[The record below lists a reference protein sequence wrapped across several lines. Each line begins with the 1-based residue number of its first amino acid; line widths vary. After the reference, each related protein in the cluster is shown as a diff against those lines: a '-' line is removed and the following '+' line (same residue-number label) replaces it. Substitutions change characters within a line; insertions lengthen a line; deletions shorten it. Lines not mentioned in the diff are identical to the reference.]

1 LLNPTVPAA
10 FELLARNGTAP
21 EDPAQARLL
30 PELLEE
36 YRARLRPGLGPV
48 GVSVDGREY
57 PTLLDAFADP
67 SASFSTFTLDLAPS
81 APDGPLW
88 EYLHPIERIEV
99 DADQGAE
106 VRPRPSAK
114 QGPRRGMIRG
124 LLREHYPAGGAS
136 RLPAPGG
143 DGVPTFPVLAK
154 QFREHG
160 VVPFQIALLVYLSEE
175 RIRFEIDLVGNQLLP
190 DRRAGRLPVSRRIHR
205 SSRVSHGVDAQVAK
219 GGMALTNARALEVLA
234 DTHGLNDVEMA
245 HVLGGVRELGRSAL
259 DALKSRH
266 YASFDA
272 RLGLYRPRLD
282 AFLPTGDR
290 AKPSEASPKLPP
302 IPDPALR
309 TSVSEL
315 LAAADAR
322 ATCPLCG
329 DVLPP
334 GPRGI
339 LCANCQQEIGR
350 AT

>member
-1 LLNPTVPAA
+1 VTVPVPEA
-10 FELLARNGTAP
+10 FDRLAHNGTAP
-21 EDPAQARLL
+21 EDPEQARLL
-30 PELLEE
+30 PELFEE
-36 YRARLRPGLGPV
+36 YRARLRPSLGPI
-48 GVSVDGREY
+48 GVTVDGREY

-67 SASFSTFTLDLAPS
+67 KASFSAFTLDLAPG
-81 APDGPLW
+81 AAEGPAW
-88 EYLHPIERIEV
+88 EYLDPVERIEV
-99 DADQGAE
+99 EADQGAE
-106 VRPRPSAK
+106 VRPRSTVK
-114 QGPRRGMIRG
+114 HGPRRGMVRG

-136 RLPAPGG
+136 RLPTPGG
-143 DGVPTFPVLAK
+143 DGVPTFPTMAR

-175 RIRFEIDLVGNQLLP
+175 RLRFEIDLVENQLLP
-190 DRRAGRLPVSRRIHR
+190 DRRAGRLPVSRWVHR
-205 SSRVSHGVDAQVAK
+205 SARVSHGVDVQVAK

-259 DALKSRH
+259 EALKGRH
-266 YASFDA
+266 YASFDT

-282 AFLPTGDR
+282 AFLPTADR
-290 AKPSEASPKLPP
+290 AKRSDGPAKLPP

-350 AT
+350 TA

>member
-1 LLNPTVPAA
+1 MTAA
-10 FELLARNGTAP
+10 FERLAASGPAN
-21 EDPAQARLL
+21 EDPEPARLL

-36 YRARLRPGLGPV
+36 YRARLRPAIGPLGV
-48 GVSVDGREY
+48 TVDGRAY

-67 SASFSTFTLDLAPS
+67 AASFAQFTLDLAPDAS
-81 APDGPLW
+81 DGPGW
-88 EYLHPIERIEV
+88 EYLHPIERLEV
-99 DADQGAE
+99 EADQGAE
-106 VRPRPSAK
+106 VRLRASAK
-114 QGPRRGMIRG
+114 QGPRRGMVRG
-124 LLREHYPAGGAS
+124 LL
-136 RLPAPGG
+136 
-143 DGVPTFPVLAK
+143 
-154 QFREHG
+154 REHG

-175 RIRFEIDLVGNQLLP
+175 RARFEIDLLENQLLP
-190 DRRAGRLPVSRRIHR
+190 DRRAGRLPVSRRVHR
-205 SSRVSHGVDAQVAK
+205 SARVSHGVDVQVAR

-234 DTHGLNDVEMA
+234 DTHGLTDVEMA

-259 DALKSRH
+259 EALKGRH

-282 AFLPTGDR
+282 AFLPSGDR
-290 AKPSEASPKLPP
+290 ARPSDGGQKLAP

-309 TSVSEL
+309 TSVTEL

-339 LCANCQQEIGR
+339 LCANCQEEMGR
-350 AT
+350 SE